1 MVVVDFV
8 KDAAACPATGDPPVI
23 ASRANRMLDVVFA
36 IDCTGSMG
44 PYIAAVK
51 HNIEK
56 IIGGLVNAQG
66 YELRIG
72 LVAYR
77 DHPPQELTW
86 VVKTFAFTT
95 DLSEMH
101 TNLSSLTAH
110 GGGDGPEA
118 VEAGLKECAGMPWR
132 ETATKIVIL
141 IADAPPHGLGERG
154 DGFPNGAPTGV
165 DPLLVLDDLSR
176 LGVCVYPVG
185 CQPALS
191 QYCFATDFFVGV
203 AERTNG
209 QAVALGSAAALA
221 DVILGASIEECELE
235 KLTHEVHERVRS
247 LQAEGL
253 GDERVQE
260 RIFAELQYRG
270 LTTQTLKC
278 NKLASDNSRH
288 VAGAASLQE
297 AKESLRERALPCAKG
312 RPDETHEPMYRG
324 FLSECDVIGYDED
337 TPVYRSLAAS
347 VDEEAPTNCSFEAA
361 LQDEVMISNE
371 AISMTQVSRL
381 FSRGKKQGL
390 WG

>member
-1 MVVVDFV
+1 
-8 KDAAACPATGDPPVI
+8 
-23 ASRANRMLDVVFA
+23 MLDVVFA

-44 PYIAAVK
+44 PYIAAAK
-51 HNIEK
+51 HNIDK

-86 VVKTFAFTT
+86 VCKTFAFTT

-101 TNLSSLTAH
+101 ANLSSLTAR

-118 VEAGLKECAGMPWR
+118 VEAGLKECAGLPWR
-132 ETATKIVIL
+132 KTATKIVIL

-191 QYCFATDFFVGV
+191 QYRFAIDFFVGV

-221 DVILGASIEECELE
+221 DVILGASIEECELD
-235 KLTHEVHERVRS
+235 KLTQLVHERVRS
-247 LQAEGL
+247 LQAENRSL
-253 GDERVQE
+253 GDEEIQE
-260 RIFAELQYRG
+260 RIFADFQCLG

-278 NKLASDNSRH
+278 NKLASDNSH
-288 VAGAASLQE
+288 HIASASSLQE

-312 RPDETHEPMYRG
+312 TRRGVSYLDETDEPMYRG
-324 FLSECDVIGYDED
+324 VLFECDVAGCDED

-347 VDEEAPTNCSFEAA
+347 VDDEEAPTDCSLEAA
-361 LQDEVMISNE
+361 RQDEVMISNE

-381 FSRGKKQGL
+381 FSRGRKQGF
-390 WG
+390 WA